1 LHLKGGF
8 HLKRRRGCGGEKNSV
23 EKILPWFHLKSVPG
37 IGNHLF
43 KRLIERFGSPQAV
56 FEASPSALRG
66 VEGLN
71 QRLVEAIRSHG
82 SPPGAAVEI
91 RKALSHGFRLVTL
104 KDSDY
109 PPLLKEIPDPP
120 PFLYV
125 RGDLG
130 SCQRCIAVVG
140 SRNATAYGISTAR
153 QICAEL
159 AQLQFTVVSGMAL
172 GIDTAAHEGA
182 LSVRGKT
189 AAVLGSGLNQVY
201 PPENRQLF
209 ERIAAGGAVISEFSL
224 DSGPDAHHFP
234 IRNRIISG
242 MSFGTVVVE
251 ATRNSG
257 SLITARL
264 AAEQNRE
271 VFAVPGSIQSFKSM
285 GTHTLIKQGA
295 KLVENAQDI
304 VAELGQFVAAS
315 PPARESS
322 ADVAV
327 IAKHRDLTAE
337 ESRVLQ
343 SLGPYPLH
351 IDELIR
357 QLAIEA
363 GRLSGILLQLE
374 LKGLVQQLPGKFFL
388 STEKAGI

>member
-1 LHLKGGF
+1 
-8 HLKRRRGCGGEKNSV
+8 V

-43 KRLIERFGSPQAV
+43 KRLIDRFGSPEAV
-56 FEASPSALRG
+56 LKASPAELRD
-66 VEGLN
+66 VEGLHP
-71 QRLVEAIRSHG
+71 RLVEAMRSHG
-82 SPPGAAVEI
+82 PPPGAAAEI
-91 RKALSHGFRLVTL
+91 ETAWGHGFRLVTL

-109 PPLLKEIPDPP
+109 PPLLREIPDPP

-130 SCQRCIAVVG
+130 TCERCIAVVG
-140 SRNATAYGISTAR
+140 SRNATAYGVATAR

-159 AQLQFTVVSGMAL
+159 AQLKFTVVSGMAL
-172 GIDTAAHEGA
+172 GIDSAAHEGA

-189 AAVLGSGLNQVY
+189 IAVLGSGLNQVY
-201 PPENRQLF
+201 PAENRKLC
-209 ERIAAGGAVISEFSL
+209 ERIAENGAVISEFAL

-242 MSFGTVVVE
+242 MSCGTVVVE

-304 VAELGQFVAAS
+304 VAELGQFLAA
-315 PPARESS
+315 PTPAQESS
-322 ADVAV
+322 AGVSR
-327 IAKHRDLTAE
+327 IEERHGLTAE
-337 ESRVLQ
+337 ESRVFQ

-357 QLAIEA
+357 RLTIEA
-363 GRLSGILLQLE
+363 GKLSGILLQLE
-374 LKGLVQQLPGKFFL
+374 LKGIVRQLPGKFFL
-388 STEKAGI
+388 STEKTGV